1 MSEMKNNLSTNDAAI
16 LKKTFDKLSID
27 IKGDF
32 DKRISDYSNSLLFK
46 YYSSLYYFLP
56 KSCLLEIKDKGHN
69 GYYIRPQEYFFIED
83 KRTNRSL
90 TYTTR
95 SESLILPLK
104 NITTIKQSDTL
115 INVSLEFENNFEY
128 DYITIWLDPR
138 LCEEDP
144 FFATYIF
151 NQILAS
157 NSSVKIEFSDYSYT
171 TKDITTESI
180 NLQLKP
186 TEKLVL
192 NIHSPSLMYGFN
204 IRIKDLFKYK
214 HNNLKKID
222 LSFNIKTD
230 NFSEEK
236 LSSLFRVNLVPI
248 FNSFDDYSSATFTTL
263 NLSDSKLKH
272 HQTDNAQAIEVLSVY
287 ENNNPCS
294 FDGFLFSGQNEY
306 YLNRN
311 TQSLNYS
318 IVFPELDNKILETKI
333 HTYTTWTQ
341 LTEVSDLIEINSN
354 AITSINS
361 SISPIFINKAIEN
374 YNSNSRDMFN
384 MVDMIISRNMY
395 SKTTFLA
402 IAKLLKT
409 DDDDISLLSSLLDK
423 VELDSVINELIL
435 TTSDRY
441 NEKYK
446 YFLDFFIGIICKFI
460 NQNTF
465 SFIKKIVLNNS

>member
-1 MSEMKNNLSTNDAAI
+1 M
-16 LKKTFDKLSID
+16 
-27 IKGDF
+27 
-32 DKRISDYSNSLLFK
+32 
-46 YYSSLYYFLP
+46 
-56 KSCLLEIKDKGHN
+56 
-69 GYYIRPQEYFFIED
+69 
-83 KRTNRSL
+83 
-90 TYTTR
+90 
-95 SESLILPLK
+95 
-104 NITTIKQSDTL
+104 
-115 INVSLEFENNFEY
+115 
-128 DYITIWLDPR
+128 
-138 LCEEDP
+138 
-144 FFATYIF
+144 
-151 NQILAS
+151 
-157 NSSVKIEFSDYSYT
+157 
-171 TKDITTESI
+171 
-180 NLQLKP
+180 
-186 TEKLVL
+186 
-192 NIHSPSLMYGFN
+192 
-204 IRIKDLFKYK
+204 
-214 HNNLKKID
+214 
-222 LSFNIKTD
+222 
-230 NFSEEK
+230 
-236 LSSLFRVNLVPI
+236 
-248 FNSFDDYSSATFTTL
+248 

-272 HQTDNAQAIEVLSVY
+272 HQTDNAQAIEVLSIY
-287 ENNNPCS
+287 ENNKPCS

-341 LTEVSDLIEINSN
+341 LAEVSDLIEINSN

-361 SISPIFINKAIEN
+361 SISPIFINKTIEN

-384 MVDMIISRNMY
+384 IVDMIISRNMY

-402 IAKLLKT
+402 IAKLLKI